1 MELVTATTSFAQW
14 LNSFF
19 EAYDYAIL
27 DFLNTLAIS
36 RVGWLLT
43 PVMKVISL
51 LGEHGLIFYLLAAGL
66 ALFPKTRKTG
76 VCVFGAVCCGALIT
90 NIILKDMVARPRPF
104 EANEVFRSFWD
115 AVGSPLEEG
124 FSFPSGHATSAA
136 AGMVALCWA
145 RGKKFVLPSILWI
158 GLTMLSRNYLVAHYP
173 SDVLAGVL
181 IGVFSATV
189 AWLITLLIFKILEN
203 NKDKAFFRLLLCFG
217 LGGSASEEEEED
229 DYEDRPTRHG
239 TGRNRR
245 PAEEEDIYEEPPVQ
259 RRNVKSRRVEEDEG
273 DSRVFRR
280 EKRVTEEAFSELSPR
295 KARSGEYKGR
305 HEK

>member
-1 MELVTATTSFAQW
+1 MELVTATTSIAQW

-27 DFLNTLAIS
+27 DFLNTLAIGK
-36 RVGWLLT
+36 VGGLLT
-43 PVMKVISL
+43 PVMKFISL
-51 LGEHGLIFYLLAAGL
+51 LGEHGLIFYLLAVGL
-66 ALFPKTRKTG
+66 ALFPKTRKMG
-76 VCVFGAVCCGALIT
+76 VCLFGAVCCGALIT

-115 AVGSPLEEG
+115 AVGSPAEDG

-145 RGKKFVLPSILWI
+145 RGKKFVFPSILWV
-158 GLTMLSRNYLVAHYP
+158 GLTMISRNYLLAHYP

-181 IGVFSATV
+181 IGIFSATV

-203 NKDKAFFRLLLCFG
+203 NKDKAFFRLLLYFG
-217 LGGSASEEEEED
+217 PGGREKEEED
-229 DYEDRPTRHG
+229 
-239 TGRNRR
+239 
-245 PAEEEDIYEEPPVQ
+245 EDIYDERPVQ
-259 RRNVKSRRVEEDEG
+259 RRSVKSRRAEEDEDDG
-273 DSRVFRR
+273 DIKVFRK
-280 EKRVTEEAFSELSPR
+280 EKREVKEVFSEATPR
-295 KARSGEYKGR
+295 RAGKVSSGEYRGR

>member
-1 MELVTATTSFAQW
+1 MELTTATTAIAQW

-19 EAYDYAIL
+19 ADYDYAIL

-36 RVGWLLT
+36 KVGGLLT
-43 PVMKVISL
+43 PVMKVISF
-51 LGEHGLIFYLLAAGL
+51 LGEHGLIFYLLAVGL
-66 ALFPKTRKTG
+66 ALFPKTRKVG

-115 AVGSPLEEG
+115 AVGSPAEDG

-145 RGKKFVLPSILWI
+145 RGKKFALPSVLWV
-158 GLTMLSRNYLVAHYP
+158 GLTMFSRNYLVAHYP
-173 SDVLAGVL
+173 SDVLAGML

-189 AWLITLLIFKILEN
+189 AWGITLLIFRILEN
-203 NKDKAFFRLLLCFG
+203 NDDKNFCYLLLHFG
-217 LGGSASEEEEED
+217 PGGSRFEREEEEIYRE
-229 DYEDRPTRHG
+229 RP
-239 TGRNRR
+239 
-245 PAEEEDIYEEPPVQ
+245 EK
-259 RRNVKSRRVEEDEG
+259 RRNAKVRFEDEEDE
-273 DSRVFRR
+273 DMKVFRKAKKASVR
-280 EKRVTEEAFSELSPR
+280 EAEDDIFSGFAPHKTVRSG
-295 KARSGEYKGR
+295 SGEYKGR